1 MSYNWVQTF
10 WNSLINMEGKSWVEI
25 VLTAAIAIFTLLQ
38 WLVSRQKRK
47 DDLFKIRWEFYKEE
61 ILIELEKIYLEA
73 TKQYSSEEELYYQM
87 EETEFL
93 KNTGLSKK
101 QHKEI
106 INYNLI
112 LKTRW
117 LFDDE
122 IADWLKNLLLDGADE
137 NSKFVHVTF
146 NIEDLGTFCVTE
158 EFTKKFDKYL
168 SLSEM

>member
-1 MSYNWVQTF
+1 MNYNWVQTF
-10 WNSLINMEGKSWVEI
+10 WNGFININAKDCIEIGLSL
-25 VLTAAIAIFTLLQ
+25 AITIFAFLQ
-38 WLVSRQKRK
+38 WFTSKQKQK

-61 ILIELEKIYLEA
+61 ILIELKKIYLEA

-87 EETEFL
+87 EESEFL

-168 SLSEM
+168 KLK